1 MDNSQSKIRVLIVD
15 DNPENREL
23 VSKLLMFER
32 DMDVVGTATNGAEG
46 IAQSRALLPDIVLM
60 DINMPDMDGIQATEI
75 ITSELPATSIIM
87 MSVQGEQDYLRRSML
102 AGAREFLV
110 KPFGSDELLK
120 SIRHVHRLESG
131 KKKLSYA
138 PQQQQQQGSDEDSNG
153 KVFAVFSPKG
163 GVGRTTVACNL
174 AVALKQTTNKR
185 VALVDASL
193 AFGDVGVVLNLL
205 SNKTIYDLV
214 SRIDEIDAELL
225 SDVMV
230 GHTSGVRVLLAP
242 SQPEQADLV
251 NGELMRRIFAELR
264 RAFDYVI
271 VDTAPNFAESTL
283 SVTDLA
289 DRILLV
295 MNLEMTSI
303 RDIKV
308 FLEVSNKLG
317 YPPEKIMLLLNRAD
331 AKTMI
336 DVETVEATLRHKID
350 YAVASDP
357 RAVTMSVNQGV
368 PIVIANRD
376 SQVTKD
382 FFTVARAI
390 AALNLSVEADTDK
403 IVPKKKK
410 EDEQPQQSGPRLR
423 FRLPLSSNR
432 G

>member
-1 MDNSQSKIRVLIVD
+1 MDGQNKIRVLIVD

-32 DMDVVGTATNGAEG
+32 DMEVVGTATNGQEG

-131 KKKLSYA
+131 KKKMLYM
-138 PQQQQQQGSDEDSNG
+138 PQGQQQQTDDEDSSG
-153 KVFAVFSPKG
+153 RVFAVFSPKG
-163 GVGRTTVACNL
+163 GVGCTTIACNL
-174 AVALKQTTNKR
+174 AVALKQATNKR
-185 VALVDASL
+185 VAVIDASL
-193 AFGDVGVVLNLL
+193 TFGDVGVVLNLL

-214 SRIDEIDAELL
+214 SRIEEIDAELL
-225 SDVMV
+225 SDVMI

-242 SQPEQADLV
+242 SQPEHADLV
-251 NGELMRRIFAELR
+251 TGDLMRRVITELR
-264 RAFDYVI
+264 KSFDYII
-271 VDTAPNFAESTL
+271 VDTAASFADATL
-283 SVTDLA
+283 SVTDVA

-295 MNLEMTSI
+295 MTLEMTSI

-308 FLEVSNKLG
+308 YLEVSNKLG
-317 YPPEKIMLLLNRAD
+317 YPPEKLMLLLNRAD

-336 DVETVEATLRHKID
+336 DVQTVEATLRHKID
-350 YAVASDP
+350 FSVASDP
-357 RAVTMSVNQGV
+357 RAVSLSINQGV
-368 PIVIANRD
+368 PLVISTRD
-376 SQVTKD
+376 NQVSKD
-382 FFTVARAI
+382 MVSMAKSL
-390 AALNLSVEADTDK
+390 AALKLGEAEEKEKDK
-403 IVPKKKK
+403 AAPKKK
-410 EDEQPQQSGPRLR
+410 EEQPQGGTRPR
-423 FRLPLSSNR
+423 FRLPLTSNR